1 MHFTNFLQRYFDI
14 EIEHTFDPTIQ
25 GSNETG
31 KDVTKIWI
39 YEKGEDMNRCL
50 L

>member
-1 MHFTNFLQRYFDI
+1 MHFTNFLQRYVDI

-31 KDVTKIWI
+31 K
-39 YEKGEDMNRCL
+39 
-50 L
+50 